1 MYPIMGGGDVDT
13 WDNCMYVH
21 CITSCNIIIIVVTHL

>member
-13 WDNCMYVH
+13 WHDHIYVH
-21 CITSCNIIIIVVTHL
+21 CTLVVT